1 MAIKERSG
9 AAGKGSGRQVLV
21 WLFFAAAPIA
31 CILISLAIGQ
41 YQISTKD
48 IFRILIGRALGMEAD
63 WPALTETLLIN
74 VRLPRIMASVLIGAS
89 LSASGAAFQAIFRNP
104 LASPYTLGVSNGA
117 GFGAAMAVMFFGSSW
132 SIQILAT
139 VGGIVSVVMAF
150 ILSGRARYSTIALV
164 LAGIIVGAF
173 FSALISMVKFIA
185 DPYEKLPAIVF
196 WLMGSLATV
205 NLGRLLF
212 AAPLFLAGM
221 AVLLAYRWKLNVLS
235 MGDEEAGSFG
245 VDVARERV
253 VVIFCCTILT
263 AAAVSISGIIGW
275 VGLVIPHLGRAIVGP
290 DLRKLLPAC
299 ISLGASYLLVID
311 DLCRALTS
319 VEIPLGVVTAIVG
332 APIFGYFMM
341 REKMGW

>member
-1 MAIKERSG
+1 MAVREHFG
-9 AAGKGSGRQVLV
+9 AAGKGNGSRVFG
-21 WLFFAAAPIA
+21 WLFFAAAPIV
-31 CILISLAIGQ
+31 CILISLTIGQ
-41 YQISTKD
+41 YPISTKD

-63 WPALTETLLIN
+63 WPALMETLLLN
-74 VRLPRIMASVLIGAS
+74 VRLPRIMASALIGAA

-117 GFGAAMAVMFFGSSW
+117 GFGAAMAVMFFGSAW

-139 VGGIVSVVMAF
+139 LGGVVSVVMAF
-150 ILSGRARYSTIALV
+150 ILSGRARYSAIALV

-173 FSALISMVKFIA
+173 FSSLISMVKFIA

-205 NLGRLLF
+205 NLGSLF
-212 AAPLFLAGM
+212 FATPFFLAGM
-221 AVLLAYRWKLNVLS
+221 VVLLAYRWKLNVLS
-235 MGDEEAGSFG
+235 MGDEEAASFG
-245 VDVARERV
+245 IDVARERV
-253 VVIFCCTILT
+253 IVIFCCTILT

-341 REKMGW
+341 REKTGW